1 MSVWTKAGRALRVL
15 GLGVVGSLVLT
26 VPALAQSGDQERQ
39 DQVLAEVGDNKIY
52 RRDFERAFA
61 SLPPEVQQ
69 QGRQQLYG
77 RILENLV
84 QQMAVMQAGRA
95 AGLADDPEV
104 KTRLQAVESQLVS
117 DLYLRRAVEND
128 LTDDKL
134 RAAYDQWLQQNPPK
148 EQVRAR
154 HILLDSEEKAREIIA
169 LVTQGQDFAE
179 LARQH
184 SIGPSASQGGD
195 LGYFERERMV
205 KPFADVAFGLQPNQ
219 FSADP
224 VQTQFGW
231 HVILVED
238 RKSAEPPSF
247 EQVRPRIGRQMADRL
262 ARQVA
267 SDLVSKATVK
277 RFDLT
282 GNPIGPPAQ

>member
-1 MSVWTKAGRALRVL
+1 MSVWTKAGRALRLL
-15 GLGVVGSLVLT
+15 GLGVAGSLVLT
-26 VPALAQSGDQERQ
+26 APALAQSGDQERQ

-69 QGRQQLYG
+69 QGRQQLYS

-128 LTDDKL
+128 LTDEKL

-267 SDLVSKATVK
+267 SDLVSKAEVK

-282 GNPIGPPAQ
+282 GNPIGPPTQ